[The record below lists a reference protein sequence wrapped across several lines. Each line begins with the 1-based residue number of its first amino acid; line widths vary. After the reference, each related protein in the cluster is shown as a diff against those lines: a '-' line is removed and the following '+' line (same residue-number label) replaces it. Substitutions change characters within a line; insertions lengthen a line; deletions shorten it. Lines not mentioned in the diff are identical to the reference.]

1 MKELCTA
8 ISMPEEVTAKVLEIH
23 QDPAFHPSLQKL
35 LREETWAEGLDQLR
49 QELGEDPLGLRMLTA
64 QLRCALQAWETY
76 EKLGISRQIYVDTM
90 AAFSR
95 FVREHMDSFGA
106 YGFDRGFWTVRQVSC
121 KLFRVGELEY
131 ELHYVEGSPFVSLHV
146 PSDIHFGPEGL
157 RASWEQAKGELL
169 PKFPEYE
176 TAPMGCDPTWLLSPE
191 LKEMLPEKSNIL
203 AFQKSFQVEVQ
214 EPEMEELLQWVFKD
228 PRLSYEQ
235 LPEDT
240 SLQRKIKALLLS
252 GRTFH
257 FGSGL
262 MVADPFRS

>member
-1 MKELCTA
+1 MRDLCTA
-8 ISMPEEVTAKVLEIH
+8 ISMPEEVTARVLEIH
-23 QDPAFHPSLQKL
+23 ENPDFQPHIAL
-35 LREETWAEGLDQLR
+35 LFREETWAEGLKQLR
-49 QELGEDPLGLRMLTA
+49 EDLGEDPLGLGMLTA
-64 QLRCALQAWETY
+64 QLRCALEAWKTY
-76 EKLGISRQIYVDTM
+76 EKLGISREIYVSTM

-95 FVREHMDSFGA
+95 FVREHMDSFGT

-131 ELHYVEGSPFVSLHV
+131 ELHYLNGGPFVSLHV
-146 PSDIHFGPEGL
+146 PSDIHFAPEGL
-157 RASWEQAKGELL
+157 RASWQQAKKELL
-169 PKFPEYE
+169 PVFPEYVN
-176 TAPMGCDPTWLLSPE
+176 APVGCDPTWLLSPE

-203 AFQKSFQVEVQ
+203 AFQKSFRVEVQ

-262 MVADPFRS
+262 MVEKPFEN